1 MASRPAAPSLV
12 KLKHRCRRAL
22 FCRQHR
28 EVIVAASCIL
38 KVDRDIRTNDVS
50 AFAQAISERRQRD
63 LDTHTLFKSRRP
75 DREPADHRYRRLLR
89 SRGAGCRAVRDGA
102 VPVRG
107 ARRRVALDLG
117 GGAGAAGSADRR
129 VVGGVVGAAAR
140 ERSPHPNSGCS
151 NALSAVGRSTQ
162 IRTLLAP
169 SEILRW
175 STLPGEEMSQVRGR
189 RSTQPIALRWRGPSR
204 E

>member
-63 LDTHTLFKSRRP
+63 LDTRTLFKGRRP
-75 DREPADHRYRRLLR
+75 DREPADTGIVGCCARAARGDTAAAPPSSTMNSRRLI
-89 SRGAGCRAVRDGA
+89 
-102 VPVRG
+102 
-107 ARRRVALDLG
+107 
-117 GGAGAAGSADRR
+117 GS
-129 VVGGVVGAAAR
+129 
-140 ERSPHPNSGCS
+140 PP
-151 NALSAVGRSTQ
+151 
-162 IRTLLAP
+162 
-169 SEILRW
+169 
-175 STLPGEEMSQVRGR
+175 
-189 RSTQPIALRWRGPSR
+189 
-204 E
+204 

>member
-89 SRGAGCRAVRDGA
+89 SRGA
-102 VPVRG
+102 
-107 ARRRVALDLG
+107 RRYG
-117 GGAGAAGSADRR
+117 GRTAQQHD
-129 VVGGVVGAAAR
+129 
-140 ERSPHPNSGCS
+140 ELTSPHR
-151 NALSAVGRSTQ
+151 LSALASGPQ
-162 IRTLLAP
+162 FITLLRENAVVHHSKSNRP
-169 SEILRW
+169 M
-175 STLPGEEMSQVRGR
+175 TAV
-189 RSTQPIALRWRGPSR
+189 GPTRKNSK
-204 E
+204 

>member
-117 GGAGAAGSADRR
+117 GGAGAVEWHLGDLAEPFHAAKADRTPR
-129 VVGGVVGAAAR
+129 EYVGPSSCSR
-140 ERSPHPNSGCS
+140 CNRSRPA
-151 NALSAVGRSTQ
+151 ALSGGATIFATQ
-162 IRTLLAP
+162 LD
-169 SEILRW
+169 
-175 STLPGEEMSQVRGR
+175 G
-189 RSTQPIALRWRGPSR
+189 SR
-204 E
+204 